1 MTPVQSHHGAK
12 SDTARGRGLYILQC
26 TDHMEDREKG
36 PGVMDIL
43 KERKR
48 DQRPILYFNN

>member
-12 SDTARGRGLYILQC
+12 SDTTRGRRLYILQC
-26 TDHMEDREKG
+26 MDHMDDREEG
-36 PGVMDIL
+36 PSVMDIL